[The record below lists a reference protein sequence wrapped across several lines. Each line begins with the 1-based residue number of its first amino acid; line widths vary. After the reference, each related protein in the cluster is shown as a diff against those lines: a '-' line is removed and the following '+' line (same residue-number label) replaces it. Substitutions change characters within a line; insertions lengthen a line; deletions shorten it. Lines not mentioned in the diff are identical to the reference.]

1 MTSQS
6 SSSSSFIQ
14 PIENVTK
21 NATNPTNVMTPQA
34 IYKQATD
41 LLKNNNILKTLFN
54 NIKGLNSNT
63 NKELSNI
70 TNSINPVKTTQELF
84 ENVKSKFISK
94 LENEN
99 IQNIIKQSSSEFGK
113 KLGNIGNSF
122 MINDNPVA
130 DVFFSIKNVFDLVL
144 YEFFNI
150 LLFINIVFFNVD
162 ETVAINNFNSNISN
176 SNIIDNFLLT
186 ILFSVKNISESLLKS
201 IKNEAFSIIF
211 KFYKTDKKTVDLISN
226 LSNDIIHN
234 TVDNFFHIIY
244 ISNFNSPSSIKLN
257 KQTPPAIAPEP
268 LINNVQETLI
278 DTAQD
283 TIPAEQDTA
292 EQAQNPTEE
301 NTQPEIATLAT
312 SSSVKREPDIQKM
325 VGGKLKKLKTK
336 KQKILK
342 RINTYLSNFYK
353 TTHKSKSKT
362 LKRRR

>member
-21 NATNPTNVMTPQA
+21 NATNTTNVMTPQT

-70 TNSINPVKTTQELF
+70 TNSINPVKNTQELF

-113 KLGNIGNSF
+113 KMGNIGNSF
-122 MINDNPVA
+122 MINDNPAA

-176 SNIIDNFLLT
+176 SNILDNFLLT

-211 KFYKTDKKTVDLISN
+211 KFYKTDKKTVDLITN

-257 KQTPPAIAPEP
+257 KQTPPAIVQEP
-268 LINNVQETLI
+268 LINEVQDTVI

-283 TIPAEQDTA
+283 TITA

>member
-1 MTSQS
+1 
-6 SSSSSFIQ
+6 
-14 PIENVTK
+14 
-21 NATNPTNVMTPQA
+21 
-34 IYKQATD
+34 
-41 LLKNNNILKTLFN
+41 
-54 NIKGLNSNT
+54 
-63 NKELSNI
+63 
-70 TNSINPVKTTQELF
+70 
-84 ENVKSKFISK
+84 
-94 LENEN
+94 
-99 IQNIIKQSSSEFGK
+99 
-113 KLGNIGNSF
+113 
-122 MINDNPVA
+122 
-130 DVFFSIKNVFDLVL
+130 
-144 YEFFNI
+144 
-150 LLFINIVFFNVD
+150 
-162 ETVAINNFNSNISN
+162 
-176 SNIIDNFLLT
+176 
-186 ILFSVKNISESLLKS
+186 LLKS